1 MNEVIPAKILF
12 SDTQVKVG
20 LGMGIIIYWH
30 KLLVEYQRITLIY
43 RYSHTTVQPKRKNSR
58 H

>member
-1 MNEVIPAKILF
+1 ME
-12 SDTQVKVG
+12 
-20 LGMGIIIYWH
+20 IIISWH

-43 RYSHTTVQPKRKNSR
+43 RYSHKSVQSKRKNSR

>member
-1 MNEVIPAKILF
+1 MF